1 MIKKSS
7 LLLLLVVV
15 MGSCDDW
22 GEYEYY
28 VENGLKSETITVKT
42 HITGYRFPTEILD
55 SVFVLLPKERKL
67 IRNCP
72 GSNLGPGRHP
82 SDHLDPYQDLGIIEI
97 FVNDV
102 KLQKTIW
109 EREYWKYSETKRNG
123 MYTLV
128 INEQIINED

>member
-72 GSNLGPGRHP
+72 GRNLGHGGHP
-82 SDHLDPYQDLGIIEI
+82 SDHLDPYQNLGIIEI